1 MEYLEKGDLASYLT
15 NFVANSM
22 LKCSNEHMAW
32 VRSCFRKIVISVD
45 ELHKN
50 GFIHR
55 DLKPDNFLIDKRSTI
70 LIILD
75 GLKLNDFGLVIK
87 EKTVDSLFCGTP

>member
-15 NFVANSM
+15 NFVANNM
-22 LKCSNEHMAW
+22 LKYSNEHMTW
-32 VRSCFRKIVISVD
+32 VRSSFRKIVISVD

-50 GFIHR
+50 GYIHR